1 MGSRIGRSG
10 PKKKRLPNQKNAVKK
25 IDVNEMAPEGESE
38 FHKNRRVVPYAL
50 RQFYFGGK

>member
-10 PKKKRLPNQKNAVKK
+10 PKKKHLPNQKNAVKK

-38 FHKNRRVVPYAL
+38 FHKNRRVAPYAL